1 MKSNT
6 ASLVEKKRLL
16 ICRHAK
22 SSWLDT
28 TLNDFERPLN
38 KRGERDAP
46 MMGSR
51 LAERGIQPD
60 LIMTSPAARAF
71 ATAVHYANHLGY
83 PLDRLQRNPIQYTA
97 TVPVLI
103 TLLQAIDSS
112 VNTVLLVGHNPEST
126 ALANALGG
134 LTIDNIPTGGIVAL
148 EFALRTWPELK
159 AGTGALLFFDY
170 PKKHE

>member
-1 MKSNT
+1 
-6 ASLVEKKRLL
+6 
-16 ICRHAK
+16 
-22 SSWLDT
+22 
-28 TLNDFERPLN
+28 
-38 KRGERDAP
+38 
-46 MMGSR
+46 
-51 LAERGIQPD
+51 
-60 LIMTSPAARAF
+60 
-71 ATAVHYANHLGY
+71 LGY

-97 TVPVLI
+97 TVSVLI
-103 TLLQAIDSS
+103 ALLQAIDSN

-159 AGTGALLFFDY
+159 AGTGVLLFFDY